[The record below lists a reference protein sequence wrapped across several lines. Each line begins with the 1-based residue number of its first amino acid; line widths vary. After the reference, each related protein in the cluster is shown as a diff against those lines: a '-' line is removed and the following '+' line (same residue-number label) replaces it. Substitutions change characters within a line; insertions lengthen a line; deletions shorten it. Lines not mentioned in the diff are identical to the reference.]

1 MAEEFVRT
9 AHFDAFSRRI
19 DERILGVE
27 KRMEQ
32 GFAHAAKERE
42 QILVAMNQ
50 RFDGVNQRFDD
61 LRDGGNERLADLR
74 DGVDRRFDDLKA
86 GMNQRFDEVNRR
98 FVWIMLLFSPMLVAI
113 LGLVAALVQ
122 LVFAKS

>member
-1 MAEEFVRT
+1 MS
-9 AHFDAFSRRI
+9 DS
-19 DERILGVE
+19 
-27 KRMEQ
+27 
-32 GFAHAAKERE
+32 
-42 QILVAMNQ
+42 
-50 RFDGVNQRFDD
+50 
-61 LRDGGNERLADLR
+61 ADLR

-98 FVWIMLLFSPMLVAI
+98 FVWMMLLFSPMLVAI

>member
-19 DERILGVE
+19 DERIFGVE
-27 KRMEQ
+27 NRMEQ
-32 GFAHAAKERE
+32 GFAHAANERE

-50 RFDGVNQRFDD
+50 RFD
-61 LRDGGNERLADLR
+61 
-74 DGVDRRFDDLKA
+74 
-86 GMNQRFDEVNRR
+86 EVSRR
-98 FVWIMLLFSPMLVAI
+98 FVWMLLLFSPMLVAM

>member
-9 AHFDAFSRRI
+9 AHFDAFFRRI

-27 KRMEQ
+27 NRMEQ
-32 GFAHAAKERE
+32 GFAHAANERE

-50 RFDGVNQRFDD
+50 RFD
-61 LRDGGNERLADLR
+61 
-74 DGVDRRFDDLKA
+74 
-86 GMNQRFDEVNRR
+86 EVSRR
-98 FVWIMLLFSPMLVAI
+98 FVWMLLLFSPMLVAM

>member
-50 RFDGVNQRFDD
+50 RF
-61 LRDGGNERLADLR
+61 E
-74 DGVDRRFDDLKA
+74 
-86 GMNQRFDEVNRR
+86 EVSRR
-98 FVWIMLLFSPMLVAI
+98 FVWMLLLFSPVLVAI
-113 LGLVAALVQ
+113 PGLVAPLT
-122 LVFAKS
+122 KS